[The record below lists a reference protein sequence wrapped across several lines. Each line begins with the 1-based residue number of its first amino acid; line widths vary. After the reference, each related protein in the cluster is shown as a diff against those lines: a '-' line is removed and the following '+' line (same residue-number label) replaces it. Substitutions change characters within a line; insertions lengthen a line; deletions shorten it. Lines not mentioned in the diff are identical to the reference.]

1 MSEQE
6 SLSPEAQ
13 KWLDGQVIF
22 LNKPIGWTSF
32 DLVRKVRYE
41 IRNRFGIKK
50 IKVGHAGT
58 LDPLAT
64 GMMIICTGKS
74 TKKLMNYQDLGK
86 EYVAGIRFGATT
98 PSFDLETDIDAS
110 FSTDQISKESLEQ
123 VLSEMIGPQMQVP
136 PLFSAKK
143 IAGRRAYDIAR
154 EGNTVEIKSQ
164 AIEIYSLELLSYD
177 LPDIEIR
184 VSCSKGTY
192 IRSLARDLGLALNSG
207 AHLISLSRTAIG
219 PHTLDTALDVEDLDN
234 YIKMM

>member
-1 MSEQE
+1 M
-6 SLSPEAQ
+6 Q
-13 KWLDGQVIF
+13 K
-22 LNKPIGWTSF
+22 
-32 DLVRKVRYE
+32 
-41 IRNRFGIKK
+41 IKK

-74 TKKLMNYQDLGK
+74 TKKLVNYQDLGK
-86 EYVAGIRFGATT
+86 EYVAGIRFGTTT
-98 PSFDLETDIDAS
+98 PSFDLETEIDAN
-110 FSTDQISKESLEQ
+110 FSTDQITKESLEQ
-123 VLSEMIGPQMQVP
+123 VLYEMVGPQMQVP

-234 YIKMM
+234 YIK

>member
-1 MSEQE
+1 MSEQN
-6 SLSPEAQ
+6 SVSPEAQ

-32 DLVRKVRYE
+32 DLVRKVRYG
-41 IRNRFGIKK
+41 IRNNFGLKK

-64 GMMIICTGKS
+64 GMMVICTGKS
-74 TKKLMNYQDLGK
+74 TKTLVNYQDLSK
-86 EYVAGIRFGATT
+86 EYIAGIRFGATT
-98 PSFDLETDIDAS
+98 PSFDLETELDAS
-110 FSTDQISKESLEQ
+110 FPVEQITKESLELI
-123 VLSEMIGPQMQVP
+123 LSEMIGAQMQVP

-143 IAGRRAYDIAR
+143 IGGRRAYDIAR
-154 EGNTVEIKSQ
+154 EGNTVKINPTS
-164 AIEIYSLELLSYD
+164 IEIYSIDLLSFE

-192 IRSLARDLGLALNSG
+192 IRSLARDLGLALDSG

-219 PHTLDTALDVEDLDN
+219 PHRLDKALNVDDLDN
-234 YIKMM
+234 YLK

>member
-1 MSEQE
+1 MMSEQK

-32 DLVRKVRYE
+32 DLVRKVRYR

-74 TKKLMNYQDLGK
+74 TKKLVNYQDLGK
-86 EYVAGIRFGATT
+86 EYVAGIRFGTTT
-98 PSFDLETDIDAS
+98 PSFDLETEIDAN
-110 FSTDQISKESLEQ
+110 FSTDQITKESLEQ
-123 VLSEMIGPQMQVP
+123 VLYEMVGPQMQVP

-234 YIKMM
+234 YIK

>member
-1 MSEQE
+1 MSEQK
-6 SLSPEAQ
+6 SVSPEAQ

-41 IRNRFGIKK
+41 LRNLFGLKK

-64 GMMIICTGKS
+64 GMMVICTGKA
-74 TKKLMNYQDLGK
+74 TKTLVNYQDLGK
-86 EYVAGIRFGATT
+86 EYVAGFRFGSTT
-98 PSFDLETDIDAS
+98 PSFDLETEVDARFPIDKVN
-110 FSTDQISKESLEQ
+110 KEALEQ
-123 VLSEMIGPQMQVP
+123 VLSEMIGKQEQVP

-143 IAGRRAYDIAR
+143 IGGRRAYDIAR
-154 EGNTVEIKSQ
+154 EGKTVEIKPNS
-164 AIEIYSLELLSYD
+164 IEIYSMEILDFE
-177 LPDIEIR
+177 LPDVQIR

-219 PHTLDTALDVEDLDN
+219 LHTLDNALNIDDLRN
-234 YIKMM
+234 YLQQS